1 MRPALV
7 LALALEAFVPWR
19 AAAASPATAG
29 DPRPAAIGLHG
40 MALVGTPGHLYAS
53 HMPMFHAPHDTQV
66 ILEVAV
72 EDAGIDAALRSTLA
86 RADAP
91 WSIEPERFDLHRL
104 ARGASAPLVRFRATV
119 YRGHFERGGEPVYRD
134 VTIRVRAVLLY
145 RPLDPAAPNR
155 AGTYLLV
162 GPAGDRRLAYR
173 LIGGR
178 GDADHIV
185 ALTRCA
191 DRAVGGIV
199 SAGDAAAL
207 DAAAFDTA
215 VLDASTLEASLLAGV
230 RKAGCTDAR
239 AATLYLETGDLE

>member
-7 LALALEAFVPWR
+7 LVLALATSVPWR

-29 DPRPAAIGLHG
+29 DPRPAAMGLHG

-66 ILEVAV
+66 ILEIAV

-104 ARGASAPLVRFRATV
+104 ARGASVPLDRFRATV

-145 RPLDPAAPNR
+145 RPLDPAAPTR
-155 AGTYLLV
+155 ASAYLLV

-173 LIGGR
+173 LINGR

-185 ALTRCA
+185 ALTHCV
-191 DRAVGGIV
+191 DRAVRGTV
-199 SAGDAAAL
+199 SAGDAA
-207 DAAAFDTA
+207 DFEP
-215 VLDASTLEASLLAGV
+215 STLEAGLLAGV
-230 RKAGCTDAR
+230 RKARCADAR